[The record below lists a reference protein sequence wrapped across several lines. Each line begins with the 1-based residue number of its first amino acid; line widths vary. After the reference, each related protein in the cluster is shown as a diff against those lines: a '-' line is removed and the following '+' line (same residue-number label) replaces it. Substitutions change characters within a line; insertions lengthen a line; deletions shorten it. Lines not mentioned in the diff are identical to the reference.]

1 MSWRPNY
8 SFGGAPYGGGGNYDE
23 RYDNNGED
31 YYHSSRS
38 RRSSEDDYRRSRSRC
53 DDDHYDRRRRSS
65 SRDNYHRRRRS
76 SSSSNDF
83 SMELSTTNIDGQ
95 LPPGSRY
102 VERHHLD
109 LTSSGDFSY
118 DYYEYATPWE
128 EDGWGQ
134 SSLVQNAFETKI
146 LTYLFLITK
155 FSFPRRI
162 TLFISSALDPEWKAK
177 ESKPNSQRT
186 TALH

>member
-53 DDDHYDRRRRSS
+53 DDDHNDRRRR

-83 SMELSTTNIDGQ
+83 SMELSTTNIDVPLTQSGKQ
-95 LPPGSRY
+95 KSPNQIRNELQRY
-102 VERHHLD
+102 ID
-109 LTSSGDFSY
+109 QCKADGTSNQ
-118 DYYEYATPWE
+118 T
-128 EDGWGQ
+128 
-134 SSLVQNAFETKI
+134 
-146 LTYLFLITK
+146 
-155 FSFPRRI
+155 RI
-162 TLFISSALDPEWKAK
+162 IE
-177 ESKPNSQRT
+177 QMG
-186 TALH
+186 